1 MLPCMIR
8 SGMATSSMLFVVQ
21 MQDLLELGGEARM
34 NTPGQAS
41 GNWQWRM
48 LPGKLTKDLAE
59 KFYHYTKTYKRLPAL
74 YSESAEE

>member
-1 MLPCMIR
+1 MIR
-8 SGMATSSMLFVVQ
+8 TGMATSSMLFVVQ

-34 NTPGQAS
+34 NLPGTAS

-48 LPGKLTKDLAE
+48 KPGSLTRDLAA
-59 KFYHYTKTYKRLPAL
+59 KLYKYTKTYRRLPAL